1 MGYAFFKK
9 VECLCMQGLQI
20 SEWSFK
26 EAISGWK
33 IIQYFSFRHK
43 LQRFD
48 AGLYAAP
55 LSIILHL
62 IVYCLPS
69 SFIFQFYYSQLH
81 SSQSLSLFL
90 KKSRY
95 EKGPSVCWSWLS
107 RLQCSVGLVSAAC
120 SSTAAQT
127 EGLTQWLQWPAPA
140 QPPPAASRVISQK

>member
-69 SFIFQFYYSQLH
+69 SFIFQTNL
-81 SSQSLSLFL
+81 LSVVLVICSCSYVDRCRTVL
-90 KKSRY
+90 VMSDIKA
-95 EKGPSVCWSWLS
+95 
-107 RLQCSVGLVSAAC
+107 RL
-120 SSTAAQT
+120 T
-127 EGLTQWLQWPAPA
+127 
-140 QPPPAASRVISQK
+140 SRVVPPYTSYTGHTVAAAAAW